1 MERGAFHLMRI
12 GNAMRRGSEDRFVGQ
27 VLANIMATCIIAR
40 VLAHNLDV
48 WFVSW
53 LTSNVLDVCLPFS
66 ILATCII
73 ARVLTPTMDAWFL
86 HWSTSKMLDVRLSF
100 SAMANTRHACVIVVM
115 AYSACPDPA
124 FAWSFIFMV

>member
-1 MERGAFHLMRI
+1 MERGSFHLMRI

-53 LTSNVLDVCLPFS
+53 LTSKVLDVCLLFYLEGPIWPF
-66 ILATCII
+66 AW
-73 ARVLTPTMDAWFL
+73 LTVTGPNPAVCGISV
-86 HWSTSKMLDVRLSF
+86 WSNSTGQDL
-100 SAMANTRHACVIVVM
+100 
-115 AYSACPDPA
+115 A
-124 FAWSFIFMV
+124 FAWSVIFMV